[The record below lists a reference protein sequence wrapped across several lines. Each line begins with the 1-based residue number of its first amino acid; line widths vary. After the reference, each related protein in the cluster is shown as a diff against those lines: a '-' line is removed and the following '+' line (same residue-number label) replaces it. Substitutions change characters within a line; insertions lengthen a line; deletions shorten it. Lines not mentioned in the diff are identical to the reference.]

1 MNYFPLKRNGH
12 FYEAFIQTDYSTD
25 NNVFSMG
32 DDERTFQTKVEMKVL
47 AYLVGEDVNEA
58 QPFTVV
64 RENPVQLRWTR
75 ERSSLGEKP
84 VTTDVTKKYR
94 ELGQNP
100 ETLK

>member
-1 MNYFPLKRNGH
+1 M
-12 FYEAFIQTDYSTD
+12 
-25 NNVFSMG
+25 
-32 DDERTFQTKVEMKVL
+32 
-47 AYLVGEDVNEA
+47 NEA